1 MATALTDQGPEPE
14 TLSPAEQTR
23 PAWPVVAWHAIRPRT
38 LPLALSPVVAG
49 AALGWVESGAP
60 RPVITGVAL
69 LCTLAIQIGTNLHND
84 AADTLNHTDDSSRRG
99 PARVTQ
105 QGWMTPRQVLNAAHF
120 SFALAVVL
128 GMWLVSQGGWP
139 ILLIG
144 LLSVLTGYAYSSGPW
159 PISRGPLGELVVI
172 LFFGLVAV
180 GGMVYLHTGTVGPPA
195 LLMGLVVGLP
205 AAAVLLV
212 NNTRD
217 RLGDTRA
224 GRRTL
229 AILIGP
235 RRSVGVYGLLLATA
249 LVGLATLALMDPA
262 LRGAAPGLI
271 CAPLAWRAWRA
282 FAAADA
288 PADFNAT
295 LARTGGLQAVMTTT
309 TALGLIAI

>member
-1 MATALTDQGPEPE
+1 MAAPLTDQAPRSE
-14 TLSPAEQTR
+14 TLAPTAPAR
-23 PAWPVVAWHAIRPRT
+23 PAWPVVVWHAIRPRT

-49 AALGWVESGAP
+49 AALGWVVSGAP
-60 RPVITGVAL
+60 RPLVTGVAL

-84 AADTLNHTDDSSRRG
+84 AADTLNHTDDSRRRG

-105 QGWMTPRQVLNAAHF
+105 QGWMTARQVLNAAHC
-120 SFALAVVL
+120 SFALALLL
-128 GMWLVSQGGWP
+128 GMWLVHEGGWP

-159 PISRGPLGELVVI
+159 PISRGPLGELVVV

-180 GGMVYLHTGTVGPPA
+180 GGVVYLHTGTVGSAA
-195 LLMGLVVGLP
+195 LMLGLVVGLP

-217 RLGDTRA
+217 RPGDTRA
-224 GRRTL
+224 GRHTL
-229 AILIGP
+229 AIVIGP
-235 RRSVGVYGLLLATA
+235 RRAVGVYGLLLAAA
-249 LVGLATLALMDPA
+249 LLGLATLALMDPA
-262 LRGAAPGLI
+262 LRGAATGLI

-282 FAAADA
+282 FAEAEA
-288 PADFNAT
+288 PADFNAA

-309 TALGLIAI
+309 TALGLIAV